1 MEGLSWLNIMGES
14 RTILE
19 GISKEGK
26 VKEQGSGRLFSQRDG
41 LLCAR
46 FTLSLLT
53 QKWAIA
59 YGGTE
64 YDRDNGGIYS
74 QFTECNGALFL
85 VLELSALSL
94 PSAMD
99 GAPAFLRN
107 ALHRLLLCEGWF
119 ADGGGMEER
128 SLFDQPD
135 HRD

>member
-94 PSAMD
+94 PPAMD
-99 GAPAFLRN
+99 GTFALLGDFLCG
-107 ALHRLLLCEGWF
+107 LLLREGWP
-119 ADGGGMEER
+119 ADGRRME
-128 SLFDQPD
+128 D
-135 HRD
+135 

>member
-1 MEGLSWLNIMGES
+1 MEGLSRLDIFGES

-26 VKEQGSGRLFSQRDG
+26 VKEQGSCRLFSQRDG

-53 QKWAIA
+53 QSVHIE

-85 VLELSALSL
+85 LLELSALSL
-94 PSAMD
+94 PPAMD
-99 GAPAFLRN
+99 GMFALLGDFLCG
-107 ALHRLLLCEGWF
+107 LLLREGWP
-119 ADGGGMEER
+119 ADGGGLEDR
-128 SLFDQPD
+128 SLLS
-135 HRD
+135 

>member
-1 MEGLSWLNIMGES
+1 MEGLSRLDILGES

-26 VKEQGSGRLFSQRDG
+26 VKEQGSCRLFSQRDC

-53 QKWAIA
+53 QSVHIE

-64 YDRDNGGIYS
+64 YYWDDRGIYS
-74 QFTECNGALFL
+74 QFAECNGTLFL
-85 VLELSALSL
+85 LLELSALSL
-94 PSAMD
+94 PPTMD
-99 GAPAFLRN
+99 GTFALFGDFLCG
-107 ALHRLLLCEGWF
+107 LLLREGWP
-119 ADGGGMEER
+119 ADGGGLEDR
-128 SLFDQPD
+128 SLLSQLD